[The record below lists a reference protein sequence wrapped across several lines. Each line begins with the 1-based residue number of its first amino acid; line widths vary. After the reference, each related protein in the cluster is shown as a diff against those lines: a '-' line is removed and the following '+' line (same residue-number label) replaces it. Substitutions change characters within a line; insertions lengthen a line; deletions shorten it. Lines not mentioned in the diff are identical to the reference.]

1 MDGRELRRD
10 HTSVEYLSLMRTL
23 MVGFVKHGTIS
34 DRRSLKRWVFNVC
47 PGAVVYTV
55 RLLLFQLPG
64 WLCCE
69 YLLLNPLHSQVNEGL
84 MSSCAVT
91 LVEWHINVRCW
102 SCTSAYCS
110 QETFYVGNTLTSVYV
125 YGLCF
130 IHAMSAYTQWNHR
143 YLMYL
148 WLKSLSVSH
157 RCFKSIAA

>member
-10 HTSVEYLSLMRTL
+10 HKSVEYLSLMRTL
-23 MVGFVKHGTIS
+23 IVGFIKHSTIA

-47 PGAVVYTV
+47 PGVVV
-55 RLLLFQLPG
+55 NIVKLLLFQLPG

-110 QETFYVGNTLTSVYV
+110 QETFYVTVVQQNLAIPWH
-125 YGLCF
+125 LCMCTVF
-130 IHAMSAYTQWNHR
+130 VSFMPWVPI
-143 YLMYL
+143 
-148 WLKSLSVSH
+148 LSETTDT
-157 RCFKSIAA
+157 